1 MLHHHWLE
9 ILVVC
14 ALLILFRIVF
24 IQEYKPFKKWLEI
37 TRVHQQLTEL
47 VNALQKYTID
57 HPDHSHFPPGP
68 MLQMPGIALTPLQD
82 PHPGF
87 LRFLTT
93 PVAYLE
99 SIPRDP
105 YTSSTLK
112 SPYDTTPIILRWV
125 KSRYLWEDKPS
136 SFEHDGWAAF
146 SIGPSMQI
154 PPEYEIS
161 ALRRVPYESHN
172 LSKFLYDPSNG
183 LDSSGFL
190 YYDTYGNSNNL

>member
-1 MLHHHWLE
+1 MPCRN
-9 ILVVC
+9 I
-14 ALLILFRIVF
+14 
-24 IQEYKPFKKWLEI
+24 PSI
-37 TRVHQQLTEL
+37 TRIIHTFL
-47 VNALQKYTID
+47 
-57 HPDHSHFPPGP
+57 PDPCCKC
-68 MLQMPGIALTPLQD
+68 QD
-82 PHPGF
+82 RSDASAGPHPGF

-112 SPYDTTPIILRWV
+112 SPYDTTPIILRCKV
-125 KSRYLWEDKPS
+125 PPFWEDKPL
-136 SFEHDGWAAF
+136 EHDGWAAF

-183 LDSSGFL
+183 LIAVDSFIMIPMEFK
-190 YYDTYGNSNNL
+190 